1 MVKNG
6 IFYCLFQERKQ
17 ERQKIGRKIILIGP
31 YFFILPIWEENGE
44 KKVLNDLIY
53 TNILTLFISP
63 TPFTFPL
70 HLWPDYFCLF
80 ILITFLA
87 SSQHSNVNYSRFS
100 SLLLLLLIFFFFFFF
115 CFENI
120 FPVYIWS
127 FG

>member
-44 KKVLNDLIY
+44 KKVLNDLFY

-70 HLWPDYFCLF
+70 HL
-80 ILITFLA
+80 
-87 SSQHSNVNYSRFS
+87 
-100 SLLLLLLIFFFFFFF
+100 
-115 CFENI
+115 
-120 FPVYIWS
+120 
-127 FG
+127 